1 MISAV
6 DAWTFVHILLFVYW
20 LGADLG
26 VFIAAQ
32 AAKRSTLTYPQRSTA
47 LQLALKVDVAP
58 RLSFALMFACGLELA
73 AAKGFVEPAG
83 WQRALAWAAS
93 IAWVSFVI
101 GMVRFEGRPVAAFCK
116 HANEWLHIAL
126 FVVFGAL
133 GLALR
138 KVLYP
143 LLLGSVG
150 KGVVFGQNVVLRH
163 PHKIRLGDGVTVD
176 DLVVLDAKGAS
187 NRGID
192 VGRFV
197 FLGRGTILSCKDGDI
212 TIGDHGNFGFH
223 CEVFSGS
230 SVVVGKHGLFAA
242 QAYLVGGG
250 HEFAQGDRAVIDQP
264 RTSRGIV
271 LGDNVWLG
279 TGAKVLDGV
288 RIGSD
293 VVVGANAVVNADLP
307 DGAVAAGVPAR
318 VLRSRAD

>member
-1 MISAV
+1 MGRGASPLRKYQDLVVGSRRTGRLLLYEAV
-6 DAWTFVHILLFVYW
+6 M
-20 LGADLG
+20 
-26 VFIAAQ
+26 
-32 AAKRSTLTYPQRSTA
+32 
-47 LQLALKVDVAP
+47 
-58 RLSFALMFACGLELA
+58 LS
-73 AAKGFVEPAG
+73 
-83 WQRALAWAAS
+83 S
-93 IAWVSFVI
+93 SWV
-101 GMVRFEGRPVAAFCK
+101 P
-116 HANEWLHIAL
+116 
-126 FVVFGAL
+126 GAL
-133 GLALR
+133 GLVLR
-138 KVLYP
+138 KALYP
-143 LLLGSVG
+143 LLLGAAG
-150 KGVVFGQNVVLRH
+150 RGVVFGQGVVLRH

-192 VGRFV
+192 VGKGV

-230 SVVVGKHGLFAA
+230 SVTVGRHGLFAA
-242 QAYLVGGG
+242 QSYLVGGG
-250 HEFAQGDRAVIDQP
+250 HEFEQTERAVIEQP

-318 VLRSRAD
+318 VLRSRGGVAGPGSG